1 MSGRNNRKRGDID
14 KLAIMRRMREEEE
27 MRKQKEMERMRR
39 MQSGV
44 IFTIGQDGPFDR
56 VVDVEPFV
64 PPVRPMTLQDYENS
78 EKEKADLLEFKARL
92 NFRDEALANSL
103 NDNLLENRHHRDRLE
118 DSFEKYD
125 MSDFEGGQRK
135 KRKYKQTQTRQKK
148 QHRRRHRRR
157 STRKYKK

>member
-1 MSGRNNRKRGDID
+1 
-14 KLAIMRRMREEEE
+14 MREEEE
-27 MRKQKEMERMRR
+27 MRKQEEMERMQR
-39 MQSGV
+39 MQRGV

-78 EKEKADLLEFKARL
+78 EKEKADLLEIQARFNFRNEEADLLKARL
-92 NFRDEALANSL
+92 HL
-103 NDNLLENRHHRDRLE
+103 NEEENRRHLKRLN

-135 KRKYKQTQTRQKK
+135 KKKYKQTQTRQKK